1 MSLTHQSRSAVFW
14 SGADGFLRQGLQF
27 FVLILLARML
37 MTRRWDELLD

>member
-1 MSLTHQSRSAVFW
+1 MFFCVGDFR
-14 SGADGFLRQGLQF
+14 F